1 MSSFSNNLI
10 QDRVLYE
17 PKRIQLLGSQAY
29 ESNSPFNVTDRIGL
43 VSDAMVLAKSGM
55 ALTSAGLSLINEM
68 KKETEC
74 EPFMEDISRVTIPHT
89 FNRSCVG

>member
-1 MSSFSNNLI
+1 VI

-17 PKRIQLLGSQAY
+17 PKRVQLLGSQAY
-29 ESNSPFNVTDRIGL
+29 QSNSPFNVTDRIGL
-43 VSDAMVLAKSGM
+43 VSDAMALAKSGM

-74 EPFMEDISRVTIPHT
+74 T
-89 FNRSCVG
+89 FWVSHGIHFTRDHLLCVQ